1 MTLVKS
7 LIRRGALQTMPILDV
22 GELGLATDE
31 NRVFVGTQPIEG
43 NPDLSNA
50 SSDFIDVEFS
60 VKVNGEDT
68 PLDLDNANI
77 NTFGFYI
84 NDDVISPVAP
94 VTNSNFTI
102 TDNVVRIV
110 HNLMDTTDPN
120 NPVPRTPNSED
131 TFTLKL
137 NKEITNNT
145 EEGNRNGVQYT
156 TFTNSTNT
164 VEPVPGV
171 SFNSTVKTSVTVNY
185 YLHSALGLRRSG
197 KLEIFVGENDSHI
210 TDNYTSNMTSSVDF
224 SLAVD
229 STGYKYTLMQ
239 KTADTTEHQLSFE
252 QTSFLKQPY

>member
-7 LIRRGALQTMPILDV
+7 LIRRGALQTMPVLDV

-50 SSDFIDVEFS
+50 TSDFIDVEFS

-84 NDDVISPVAP
+84 NDDVASPVAP

-120 NPVPRTPNSED
+120 NPVPRTPDSED

-137 NKEITNNT
+137 NKEITYNT
-145 EEGNRNGVQYT
+145 DEGNRNGVQYA
-156 TFTNSTNT
+156 TFTNSTNS
-164 VEPVPGV
+164 VE
-171 SFNSTVKTSVTVNY
+171 
-185 YLHSALGLRRSG
+185 
-197 KLEIFVGENDSHI
+197 
-210 TDNYTSNMTSSVDF
+210 
-224 SLAVD
+224 
-229 STGYKYTLMQ
+229 
-239 KTADTTEHQLSFE
+239 
-252 QTSFLKQPY
+252 